1 MGAALINT
9 YLVLLFLL
17 VHFGIVRF
25 NLFWKLSPF
34 IVMAL
39 ILFGLLVPMGWG
51 APQGGALVVRN
62 AVSIVPD
69 VAGEVSEVAA
79 TANTPL
85 KAGDVL
91 FTIDP
96 TPYAAQV
103 KAIDAQLRLARTR
116 LDQMTRLYERD
127 AGRGFDVEQRQSEV
141 DQLTGQFEAAQWN
154 LDKTTV
160 RAPADGYVTN
170 LALRKGAR
178 VANLPLAPVMAFID
192 TSGTI
197 IGVEIN
203 QIDARYVQ
211 PGQEVEATFKFAPG
225 QIYPGKVES
234 VLQAIATG
242 QAQTSGTAVTPKA
255 IAAAP
260 FVVRIKL
267 DDAAIADRL
276 PAGSAGT
283 AAIYTDRMMPTHM
296 VRRVILRQLA
306 ILNYVN
312 PF

>member
-1 MGAALINT
+1 MGVALFNT

-25 NLFWKLSPF
+25 NLFWKASPF
-34 IVMAL
+34 IVFVLLM
-39 ILFGLLVPMGWG
+39 FGLLVPMGWG
-51 APQGGALVVRN
+51 APQGSAMVVRN

-69 VAGEVSEVAA
+69 VAGEVAEVPVI
-79 TANTPL
+79 ANAPL
-85 KAGDVL
+85 KAGEVL
-91 FTIDP
+91 FRIDP
-96 TPYAAQV
+96 TPFQAQV
-103 KAIDAQLRLARTR
+103 KSIEAQLQLSSTR
-116 LDQMTRLYERD
+116 LSQMTQLFVRD

-141 DQLTGQFEAAQWN
+141 DQLKGQLEAAQWN
-154 LDKTTV
+154 LDKTIV
-160 RAPADGYVTN
+160 RAPGDGYVTN

-178 VANLPLAPVMAFID
+178 VANLPLSPVMAFID
-192 TSGTI
+192 TSNTI
-197 IGVEIN
+197 IGVTIN
-203 QIDARYVQ
+203 QNDARYVA

-225 QIYPGKVES
+225 RIHGGKVES

-242 QAQTSGTAVTPKA
+242 QVQTSGTAVMPRA
-255 IAAAP
+255 IEAAP

-267 DDAAIADRL
+267 DDTAFAQSL

-283 AAIYTDRMMPTHM
+283 AAIYTDHVRITH
-296 VRRVILRQLA
+296 VIRRVILRQLA